1 MYICNPQKIKIMNT
15 VIQKFLKR
23 SNTADTIF
31 LIKTDSDL
39 IDLKLSDLE
48 LEYIKKEHNAKNE
61 IIEINK
67 YKSRNYVV
75 YSETKGADFD
85 RLEVM
90 RKNGHTTLSLLNKAK
105 TEKVVV
111 VSVNS
116 SKEETLAF
124 CEGVVLGNY
133 QFLKYKTGDKNK
145 PNSLNKIEINSS
157 EITKQDINQFKIL
170 AEAVCYARDYV
181 NEPDSY
187 MTAVQLAEEA
197 KSLGKT
203 SGAKVEVFNKKK
215 IESLKMGGLL
225 AVNRGSIDP
234 PTFTIFEWKPKKSIN
249 TKPYVFVGKGVV
261 YDTGGL
267 SLKPSNAMDTMKC
280 DMAGAAAVIG
290 AMYAIAKAKLPVHV
304 IGLIPATDNRPDGN
318 AYTPGDVVT
327 MYDGSTVEVLNTDA
341 EGRMILADALTYAK
355 KYDPELV
362 IDIAT
367 LTGAAARAIGPQ
379 AMVGMKVNSDSE
391 FDKLKVSGD
400 FVHERIVEFPMYEEY
415 AEQLKSEIADMK
427 NIGGIDAG
435 AITAAKFL
443 EHFTDYPYI
452 HLDIAAPAFLS
463 KSNSYRPI
471 GGTGIGVRLFYDF
484 IKSKIDNLSSA

>member
-1 MYICNPQKIKIMNT
+1 MIT
-15 VIQKFLKR
+15 VIQKLLKK
-23 SNTADTIF
+23 SKTTDTIF

-39 IDLKLSDLE
+39 ISLNLSNLE
-48 LEYIKKEHNAKNE
+48 LEYIKKEHNAKNK
-61 IIEINK
+61 IIEVNN

-75 YSETKGADFD
+75 YCNAKGSDFD
-85 RLEVM
+85 QLEEI
-90 RKNGHTTLSLLNKAK
+90 RKLGDKTLDLINRAK
-105 TEKVVV
+105 TEKVIV

-116 SKEETLAF
+116 SKEETLAY
-124 CEGVVLGNY
+124 CEGMALGNY
-133 QFLKYKTGDKNK
+133 QFLKYKTGVKRK
-145 PNSLNKIEINSS
+145 PNSLSKIEIDSP
-157 EITKQDINQFKIL
+157 EITKQDINKFKIV

-197 KSLGKT
+197 ELLGKS
-203 SGAKVEVFNKKK
+203 SGAKVEVFNKKR

-234 PTFTIFEWKPKKSIN
+234 PTFTIFEWKPKNSIN
-249 TKPYVFVGKGVV
+249 KKPYVFVGKGVV

-267 SLKPSNAMDTMKC
+267 SLKPSNSMDTMKS

-290 AMYAIAKAKLPVHV
+290 GMYAISKAKLPVYV

-379 AMVGMKVNSDSE
+379 AMVGMKVNSDVE

-400 FVHERIVEFPMYEEY
+400 YVHERIVEFPMFDEY

-427 NIGGIDAG
+427 NIGGVEAG

-452 HLDIAAPAFLS
+452 HLDIAAPSFLS
-463 KSNSYRPI
+463 KASSYRPI
-471 GGTGIGVRLFYDF
+471 GGTGVGVRLFYDF
-484 IKSKIDNLSSA
+484 IKSKISG